1 MRYLSVLLVAFLISF
16 KLSDTNLTA
25 QQIIDKTIVAS
36 GANKVGNAQIKFKFR
51 DTEYFAIRRTSGEFV
66 LIRNQR
72 KENFGTISDIV
83 SNNGFKREI
92 NAKEFTV
99 LDSMSNKYSNSVN
112 SVHYF
117 SVLPYGLNDKAV
129 IKKRLPS
136 SIIKGKEYYKI
147 EVTFS
152 ENGGGEDR
160 KSVV

>member
-51 DTEYFAIRRTSGEFV
+51 NTEYIAIRRTSGEFV

-83 SNNGFKREI
+83 SNNGFKR
-92 NAKEFTV
+92 K
-99 LDSMSNKYSNSVN
+99 
-112 SVHYF
+112 
-117 SVLPYGLNDKAV
+117 
-129 IKKRLPS
+129 
-136 SIIKGKEYYKI
+136 
-147 EVTFS
+147 
-152 ENGGGEDR
+152 
-160 KSVV
+160 